1 MSQPSGT
8 VDYGRAVVRRRPRLT
23 LGDGTT
29 FVIEQATLVGSAQ
42 DAAIVLDDRTVSRI
56 HAELEPRKDGL
67 WVRDLGSKNGTFIEE
82 VRIESGRIPPSG
94 GRLRFGGL
102 TGHVT
107 YDAAEPVE
115 IWKDERFGPLLGG
128 TAIMRELFGRLARI
142 APTDAAVLVQGETGT
157 GKELVA
163 RAVHEASPRAGHP
176 FVIVDCGALPENLLE
191 AELFGHAK
199 GAFTGAVGARA
210 GAIEAADGGTVFLDE
225 IGELPLAVQPKLL
238 RVLES
243 KQVRR
248 LGETAHR
255 SVDVRFVSAT
265 HRDLSRMVNA
275 GGFREDLYFRL
286 AVLMVT
292 VPPLRDRS
300 DDIPMLF
307 QHLIRTAKSSGAE
320 LTQEQLARLRELPW
334 MGNVRELRNFAER
347 VRALGAEDA
356 FAMMRGAGPKPPPQ
370 PTMDTPSTPP
380 PDVPS
385 PDSPAQATEIDFDR
399 PYKEV
404 REEWIDYLERA
415 YFRRLLERHGRNVS
429 EAAQAAGVDRTYVY
443 RLIRRYGI

>member
-1 MSQPSGT
+1 LLASTTS
-8 VDYGRAVVRRRPRLT
+8 RRSS
-23 LGDGTT
+23 DGSRINFTDRY
-29 FVIEQATLVGSAQ
+29 FWDRTLVA
-42 DAAIVLDDRTVSRI
+42 
-56 HAELEPRKDGL
+56 
-67 WVRDLGSKNGTFIEE
+67 
-82 VRIESGRIPPSG
+82 
-94 GRLRFGGL
+94 
-102 TGHVT
+102 HVT

-115 IWKDERFGPLLGG
+115 LWKGERFGPMLGC
-128 TAIMRELFGRLARI
+128 TPVMRELFGRLARM
-142 APTDAAVLVQGETGT
+142 APTDAAVLVHGETGT

-163 RAVHEASPRAGHP
+163 RALHDASPRAGQP

-225 IGELPLAVQPKLL
+225 VGELPIAVQPKLL

-248 LGETAHR
+248 LGETAYR

-292 VPPLRDRS
+292 VPPLRERAE
-300 DDIPMLF
+300 DIPLLF
-307 QHLIRTAKSSGAE
+307 HHLTNKASPPMPD
-320 LTQEQLARLRELPW
+320 LTPEQVARLRELPW
-334 MGNVRELRNFAER
+334 MGNVRELRNFVER
-347 VRALGAEDA
+347 ARALGLEDA
-356 FAMMRGAGPKPPPQ
+356 FLMMRGAEPKPPLQ
-370 PTMDTPSTPP
+370 PPMVSPSSP
-380 PDVPS
+380 PDVSTPALPS
-385 PDSPAQATEIDFDR
+385 PDGPAEAARIDFDR
-399 PYKEV
+399 PYREV
-404 REEWIDYLERA
+404 REEWIDFLERA
-415 YFRRLLERHGRNVS
+415 YFKRLLEGHGRNVS

-443 RLIRRYGI
+443 RLIRRYGL